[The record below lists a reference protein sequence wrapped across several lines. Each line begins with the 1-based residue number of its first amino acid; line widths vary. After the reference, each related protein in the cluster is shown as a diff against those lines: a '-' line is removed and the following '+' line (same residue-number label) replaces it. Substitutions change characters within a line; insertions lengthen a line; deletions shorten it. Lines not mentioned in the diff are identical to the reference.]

1 MDKVWWKRARLAAA
15 AMKDGVKR
23 KRFMKDKVTLFAY
36 AHPKSAYVNE
46 TQYCHAGLS
55 SVDRGC
61 IAIVNSVQTYHDG
74 YLTLQ
79 EKELFMHWLANE
91 SPFKQVFVSKSAKQ
105 VLKQGYAFMQTDV
118 PGALLGAAC
127 VAMRFLW
134 EKSHLTVAWVDLVNG
149 GMDKSLAFYLCHWI
163 SQSGSRTGRA
173 ELMNYNGN
181 HVVFDQM
188 SMQGVGNF
196 IKGKHAKSDTYKET
210 SRYRGYGRSLYDHG
224 GKSGG
229 QLFMN
234 LVLGMYNP
242 TKGGAKKPV
251 NPFKKVERGS
261 VYYQECINELLRLK
275 DVLLEEAINA

>member
-1 MDKVWWKRARLAAA
+1 MDKVWWKQARLAAA
-15 AMKDGVKR
+15 KMKDEVKR
-23 KRFMKDKVTLFAY
+23 KRFAKDKVTLFAY
-36 AHPKSAYVNE
+36 AHPKSVAINE

-55 SVDRGC
+55 SVDVGC

-91 SPFKQVFVSKSAKQ
+91 SPFQQVFVSKSAKQ

-134 EKSHLTVAWVDLVNG
+134 EKSHLTVAWVDLVKG

-163 SQSGSRTGRA
+163 SQNGSRTGRA

-181 HVVFDQM
+181 HIVFDQL
-188 SMQGVGNF
+188 SIEGVGNF
-196 IKGKHAKSDTYKET
+196 IKGNHAKSATYKET

-224 GKSGG
+224 GKSDG

-234 LVLGMYNP
+234 RVMSMYNA
-242 TKGGAKKPV
+242 TKGDVKKPV
-251 NPFKKVERGS
+251 NPFKRVEQGS
-261 VYYQECINELLRLK
+261 VSYQQCINELLRLK